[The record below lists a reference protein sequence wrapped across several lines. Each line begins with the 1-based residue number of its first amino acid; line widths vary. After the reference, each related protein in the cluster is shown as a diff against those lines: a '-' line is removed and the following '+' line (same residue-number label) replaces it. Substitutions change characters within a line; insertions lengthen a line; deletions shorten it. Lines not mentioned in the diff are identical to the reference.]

1 MQSLK
6 FSTEVKCS
14 DLYSLMAKNYMF
26 SITDYYELQRVW
38 LHNAYISFKD
48 LDKYFILMTLVSKTF
63 DSYKEYFIKYNWDDF
78 YNQNEYELKKVFLNV
93 RSLLNKARRNRSNS
107 KEVEIDY
114 CYIQKEMQCRQ
125 EEKNKRK
132 K

>member
-1 MQSLK
+1 MNRHRQSENIQ
-6 FSTEVKCS
+6 SRYDITEE
-14 DLYSLMAKNYMF
+14 Y
-26 SITDYYELQRVW
+26 LQK
-38 LHNAYISFKD
+38 L
-48 LDKYFILMTLVSKTF
+48 
-63 DSYKEYFIKYNWDDF
+63 
-78 YNQNEYELKKVFLNV
+78 NEYELKKVFLNV

-125 EEKNKRK
+125 EAKNKRK